1 MQTGFLQQPNSL
13 YQSDVTLRF
22 LIKIFVQLDF
32 SRVDQMMCSGLGCQP
47 KNVLN

>member
-22 LIKIFVQLDF
+22 LIKSFVQVGM
-32 SRVDQMMCSGLGCQP
+32 SENGVYPQ
-47 KNVLN
+47 